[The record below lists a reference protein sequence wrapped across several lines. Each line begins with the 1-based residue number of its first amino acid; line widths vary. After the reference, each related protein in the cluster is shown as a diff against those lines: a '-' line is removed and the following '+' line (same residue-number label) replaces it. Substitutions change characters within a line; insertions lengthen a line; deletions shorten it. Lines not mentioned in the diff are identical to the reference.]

1 MKHLYLFK
9 QILIVILF
17 ICVSLVEAQDSELKY
32 PQEKYF
38 KNIKQI
44 TFSGEN
50 AEAYWS
56 FDDSKLIFQ
65 STNEKWGKVTKYIID
80 SNDYTL
86 KDSIPN
92 RISLGIGRTTCS
104 YFLPGDTTVLYASTH
119 LKDAKSTFSS
129 KKNQWK
135 ICMANT

>member
-9 QILIVILF
+9 QILIFILF
-17 ICVSLVEAQDSELKY
+17 ISVYQVEAQDSKLKY

-65 STNEKWGKVTKYIID
+65 STNEKWGESCDQIYIID

-92 RISLGIGRTTCS
+92 IAFASCKIIFILRILAAIITGT
-104 YFLPGDTTVLYASTH
+104 
-119 LKDAKSTFSS
+119 
-129 KKNQWK
+129 
-135 ICMANT
+135 